1 MRSHSSKC
9 GPRTS
14 SLGIT
19 ELVSNTQAP
28 PEFNKVPGDAGEV
41 AKHSIRSLA
50 FLLQTMGATDGCRV
64 RG

>member
-1 MRSHSSKC
+1 MRSQ
-9 GPRTS
+9 GPAAWAS
-14 SLGIT
+14 

-28 PEFNKVPGDAGEV
+28 PEFNEVPGDADEL

-50 FLLQTMGATDGCRV
+50 FLQAMGATDGCRV